1 MEDEIELVNE
11 ITKLTGIIFRK
22 ALLENDFEKVYSKV
36 FSMMGKIFAEE
47 AHVLEIFGDIGG

>member
-1 MEDEIELVNE
+1 MNE

-36 FSMMGKIFAEE
+36 FSMMGKIFTEE